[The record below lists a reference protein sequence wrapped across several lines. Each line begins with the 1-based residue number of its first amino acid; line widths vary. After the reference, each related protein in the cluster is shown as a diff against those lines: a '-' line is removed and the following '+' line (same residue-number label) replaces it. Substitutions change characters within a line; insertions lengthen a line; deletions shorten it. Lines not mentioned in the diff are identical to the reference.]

1 VIEEDTPDIIE
12 TLRECAEDSRKV
24 EGDYYADQFAT
35 EASVF
40 DDAADAIEKL
50 RDEIA
55 RLRLTDW
62 EREAIVMAASVCD
75 AAPDIITRNNAAM
88 LRSLLSRTDRI
99 EKHTPSGGS
108 GI

>member
-1 VIEEDTPDIIE
+1 MIEEDIPDIIE

-35 EASVF
+35 DASVF

-55 RLRLTDW
+55 RLRLTSE
-62 EREAIVMAASVCD
+62 ERAALHWFAHYGLPEHH
-75 AAPDIITRNNAAM
+75 AAT
-88 LRSLLSRTDRI
+88 LRGLLERT
-99 EKHTPSGGS
+99 K
-108 GI
+108 